1 MDQFDR
7 SPEDVSFDLDAEE
20 YSLESILDEYKD
32 FQTDAPAPRPQPAY
46 RSRPVTAEMIEEE
59 EAEDA
64 EAEDILMS
72 AELDSALKA
81 ADPEAAA
88 SAADTPPHEDHD
100 VKRYQ
105 PKRQRDHATEEEVEK
120 WNETKANAKRLA
132 KKGISGLKHFASKL
146 SEVVPDEP
154 VEPEEEP
161 PAEDTAIPVS
171 PPPEIPEGL
180 YDPEPEP
187 EEPTRVFQAV
197 TEEGMNDSAAGGTSY
212 ARAGDYAADEGADRP
227 AHRSFQDAVL
237 NPLMA
242 RLAAVAYRIREHNSS
257 VHASANAEEDLG
269 PEPDAET
276 AAKYYGGQV
285 KSLRFRCRAAML
297 VCLPLIYISLGL
309 PVFGVLRSSPSV
321 AALVCLIMQ
330 LTVMLIGLDVI
341 TNGFFNLVR
350 RTPGL
355 ESLVFLNCV
364 FSALDAVVLAIT
376 GSDTIGLPF
385 CAVSAF
391 AVACCLWSALNACR
405 GFKSTFRAL
414 AVDTDPYTVSADSEV
429 VKDSITVLKSKRDTA
444 GFIHRSE
451 EAGPADTIY
460 ASLAPYLIA
469 ASVILGLLATIL
481 SGNYA
486 NILHVFAAV
495 TAPCAPFA
503 ALVAFA
509 VPFRTA
515 ARKLARTGSAI
526 AGWSGASDIGRSKH
540 LIVTDKD
547 LFTARNISIESIR
560 ILGGAFPG
568 KVITYAGSVIVSSGS
583 CLAPVFTD
591 LMQRNDCALMPL
603 EDFACNESGGL
614 TAIING
620 EEVLVGSSAFMNLRG
635 VRLTEARSMKD
646 AVYVS
651 INGLLVGFFK
661 IKYVPVQSV
670 QNALFALLRTKIA
683 PIFAVRDFNITP
695 LMLGQKFKMSTDGFD
710 FPAYRKRY
718 AMSAAE
724 PSDYTQTAGIVA
736 RDGLG
741 PLVSVAALGRQ
752 LYSTVRICV
761 ILALL
766 CTVIGVVLM
775 FALCAISAFD
785 SATVG
790 NLLVY
795 MGLWLVPVILLNFSL
810 KR

>member
-7 SPEDVSFDLDAEE
+7 SPEDVSFELDAEE
-20 YSLESILDEYKD
+20 FSLESILDEYKD

-46 RSRPVTAEMIEEE
+46 PRRPVKAEMVEEDA
-59 EAEDA
+59 AEDA

-72 AELDSALKA
+72 AELDSALEDTAPETGTA
-81 ADPEAAA
+81 APDE
-88 SAADTPPHEDHD
+88 PPHEDHD

-105 PKRQRDHATEEEVEK
+105 PKRQRDHATEEEIEK
-120 WNETKANAKRLA
+120 WNETKANAKCLA
-132 KKGISGLKHFASKL
+132 KKGISGLKRFASKI
-146 SEVVPDEP
+146 SDVVPDEP
-154 VEPEEEP
+154 VQPEEEP
-161 PAEDTAIPVS
+161 PEEDTAIPVS
-171 PPPEIPEGL
+171 APPEVPEGL
-180 YDPEPEP
+180 YDPEP

-197 TEEGMNDSAAGGTSY
+197 TEEGMDDSAAGRTAY
-212 ARAGDYAADEGADRP
+212 ARAGDYAADDGADGP
-227 AHRSFQDAVL
+227 ARRSFQDAVL

-242 RLAAVAYRIREHNSS
+242 RLAAVAYRIREHNSA
-257 VHASANAEEDLG
+257 VHASANTEEELG

-285 KSLRFRCRAAML
+285 KSLRFRCRAAMI
-297 VCLPLIYISLGL
+297 VCIPLIYISLGL
-309 PVFGVLRSSPSV
+309 PVFGVLKSNSSV
-321 AALVCLIMQ
+321 AALVCLMMQ

-376 GSDTIGLPF
+376 GSDAVGLPF

-391 AVACCLWSALNACR
+391 SVACCLWSALNTCR
-405 GFKSTFRAL
+405 GFKSTFRTL
-414 AVDTDPYTVSADSEV
+414 AVDKDPYTVSADSEV

-460 ASLAPYLIA
+460 AALAPYLIA

-509 VPFRTA
+509 IPFRTA

-547 LFTARNISIESIR
+547 LFTARNISIEDIR
-560 ILGGAFPG
+560 ILDGAFPD
-568 KVITYAGSVIVSSGS
+568 KVISYTGSVIVASGS
-583 CLAPVFTD
+583 CLATAFTD
-591 LMQRNDCALMPL
+591 LMQRNNCTLMPV
-603 EDFACNESGGL
+603 ESFTCNESGGL
-614 TAIING
+614 SALVNG
-620 EEVLVGSSAFMNLRG
+620 EEVLVGSSAFMNLKG
-635 VRLTEARSMKD
+635 VHLPQQLSAKNVVFT
-646 AVYVS
+646 S
-651 INGLLVGFFK
+651 INGLFVASFK

-741 PLVSVAALGRQ
+741 PLVSVANLGRQ

-775 FALCAISAFD
+775 FALCAIGAFD

-790 NLLVY
+790 NLFVY